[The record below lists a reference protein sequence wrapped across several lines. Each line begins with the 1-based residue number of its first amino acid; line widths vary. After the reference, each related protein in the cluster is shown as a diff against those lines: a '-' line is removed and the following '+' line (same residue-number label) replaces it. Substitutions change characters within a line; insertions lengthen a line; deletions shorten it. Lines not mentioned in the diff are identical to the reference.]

1 MNGTKTEKKAV
12 DPVLLSLSNLAK
24 DVNVPLQ
31 AKKVMKVKELQA
43 LHDHIQSLYK
53 LYDKQQKQLIHLTH
67 DPDKIES
74 FAVIENLVNATEETA
89 DETSASIQQYN
100 SSIAAIDVELANVST
115 TIADNTT
122 KLNSLG
128 SALTDLDGQLKKR
141 LQTAATRDRMLQ
153 LSQERNIYKKK
164 VIYVLL
170 AIIIA
175 LITAILASY
184 NVFSKK

>member
-1 MNGTKTEKKAV
+1 MNGAKKEKM
-12 DPVLLSLSNLAK
+12 DPVLLSLRNLEK
-24 DVNVPLQ
+24 EVNVPLQ
-31 AKKVMKVKELQA
+31 AKKVMSVKELQA
-43 LHDHIQSLYK
+43 LHNHIQTLYK

-74 FAVIENLVNATEETA
+74 FAVIEHLANATAETEA
-89 DETSASIQQYN
+89 DLKASIQQYN
-100 SSIAAIDVELANVST
+100 RSAAVSQVALKNVAGNIDDNQKQLA
-115 TIADNTT
+115 
-122 KLNSLG
+122 KLSDDL
-128 SALTDLDGQLKKR
+128 SDLDKQIKQR
-141 LQTAATRDRMLQ
+141 LETAATRDRMLQ